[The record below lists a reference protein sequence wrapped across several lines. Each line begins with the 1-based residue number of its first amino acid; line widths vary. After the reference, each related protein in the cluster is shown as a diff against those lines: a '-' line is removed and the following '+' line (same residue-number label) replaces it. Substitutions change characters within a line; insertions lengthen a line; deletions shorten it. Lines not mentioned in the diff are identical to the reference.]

1 MLMKL
6 SKSASGILSARY
18 RSVLIKCFLAN
29 LTFFPLSV
37 EAATT
42 ISERTYENEYLS
54 GEDSLLC
61 DD

>member
-29 LTFFPLSV
+29 LTFFPYIV

-42 ISERTYENEYLS
+42 ISEGTYKNEYLS
-54 GEDSLLC
+54 DEDSLLC